1 MPQVVMWVE
10 RKGEEAELDMGH
22 GRGVQ
27 VIGDDA
33 CQVPGLGTL
42 EDIIVFDEIYYKR
55 IEIQVAGCL

>member
-1 MPQVVMWVE
+1 M
-10 RKGEEAELDMGH
+10 
-22 GRGVQ
+22 
-27 VIGDDA
+27 IGDDA